1 VPMIRNPQRG
11 SAMLV
16 TMIIISSLLA
26 GAAVLVSMQLAGNR
40 SSDLTRTG
48 LEATYCAEAG
58 LAIARPAVLANV
70 ATWNAAL
77 AACNN
82 TYPCSPEPSW
92 LASLDHSVNGSGS
105 GTDFTIYIRDNDD
118 EFPPATLDPLHD
130 SDMRVFI
137 VSRCLK
143 YGETVKEVEELV
155 EYSGGGQNYRTQQG
169 LGRYSGGNNN

>member
-1 VPMIRNPQRG
+1 MTRKPQRG

-58 LAIARPAVLANV
+58 LSIAHAAVMANV
-70 ATWNAAL
+70 SNWNTAL

-92 LASLDHSVNGSGS
+92 LAALDHSVAGTGS
-105 GTDFTIYIRDNDD
+105 GTDFTIFIRDNDD
-118 EFPPATLDPLHD
+118 EFPPAVLDPLHD
-130 SDMRVFI
+130 SDLRVFI

-143 YGETVKEVEELV
+143 YGETIKEVEELV